1 MRTVLEGL
9 LPVLETANSKDAT
22 EALKQAESLIGEVP
36 GSYGIKSPLSK
47 ARRLFRKEDADRQ
60 KAREFVDESLSVLA
74 SEIAW
79 RQDAKQNV
87 LPAIREYAE
96 ALKPTV
102 GLRSQP

>member
-9 LPVLETANSKDAT
+9 LQVLETANSKDAT
-22 EALKQAESLIGEVP
+22 EALKQAELLIGELA

-60 KAREFVDESLSVLA
+60 KARDFVDEILSVLA

-79 RQDAKQNV
+79 RQDAKQNM

-96 ALKPTV
+96 VLRPTV
-102 GLRSQP
+102 GLRSLP

>member
-9 LPVLETANSKDAT
+9 LPVLETANSKE

-47 ARRLFRKEDADRQ
+47 ARRWCQKADADRQ
-60 KAREFVDESLSVLA
+60 KAREFMDESLSVLA

-79 RQDAKQNV
+79 RQDAEQNM
-87 LPAIREYAE
+87 LPAIGNMQRH
-96 ALKPTV
+96 
-102 GLRSQP
+102 